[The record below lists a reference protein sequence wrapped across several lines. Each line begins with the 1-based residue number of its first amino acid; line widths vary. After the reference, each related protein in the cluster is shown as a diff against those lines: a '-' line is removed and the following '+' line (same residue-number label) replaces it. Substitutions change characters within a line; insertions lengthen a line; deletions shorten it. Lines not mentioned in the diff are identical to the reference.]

1 MSELKKLKDFNLQTF
16 KGIAAIKSVDGKNH
30 LIPSGAV
37 FPNGIKLDKIHKVEL
52 INASH
57 NDKKLR
63 LKDILFNT
71 GGEGTL
77 GRSNYFSLDNGI
89 FFADSF
95 VLTIRNR
102 DKALD
107 ELFLFYVLNNFNSK
121 KQIENFK
128 VGTTG
133 ITAIKESSIQ
143 EIEFYC
149 PEDIAEQRRI
159 ASILSNLDKAIIAN
173 EQLIAKYQ
181 RIKTGLLQDLLT
193 NGIDKNGNLRSEK
206 THKYKDS
213 PLGRIPVEWKEKNIS
228 EISLNVVDCPHS
240 TPNYIDQGVLV
251 ARTFSVKNGEYDV
264 KGSSYLSI
272 EDYYERIKRL
282 IPQTGDIIF
291 TREAPVGEAFVIP
304 KGMKICLGQRVMLLR
319 LKEDYI
325 PEFLLELLYFEQ
337 TRLRFDNLVG
347 GTTNPHLNVGDVKKL
362 TFMFPD
368 KNEQKRITEKI
379 NGVRNLVSNYSANLS
394 KLQSLKTGLMQDLL
408 SGIVRVD
415 SLINKNESL

>member
-52 INASH
+52 ISASH
-57 NDKKLR
+57 NDKKLK

-77 GRSNYFSLDNGI
+77 GRSNFFSLDNGN

-193 NGIDKNGNLRSEK
+193 NGIDKNGILRSEK

-213 PLGRIPVEWKEKNIS
+213 PLGRIPVEWDYKRLGETYTDMKS
-228 EISLNVVDCPHS
+228 GS
-240 TPNYIDQGVLV
+240 TPLRKNKAYFEDGTYLWVKTLDLNEDEIHNTQEKITKTAIEESSCSLFPVDSVLV
-251 ARTFSVKNGEYDV
+251 AMYGGWEQIGRTAILK
-264 KGSSYLSI
+264 K
-272 EDYYERIKRL
+272 
-282 IPQTGDIIF
+282 
-291 TREAPVGEAFVIP
+291 EA
-304 KGMKICLGQRVMLLR
+304 
-319 LKEDYI
+319 
-325 PEFLLELLYFEQ
+325 
-337 TRLRFDNLVG
+337 
-347 GTTNPHLNVGDVKKL
+347 TTNQAITALFNPKIELSSEYTQFFLQHFRYKWKSYAVSTRKDPNI
-362 TFMFPD
+362 T
-368 KNEQKRITEKI
+368 KN
-379 NGVRNLVSNYSANLS
+379 
-394 KLQSLKTGLMQDLL
+394 
-408 SGIVRVD
+408 
-415 SLINKNESL
+415 